1 MRWVWFA
8 VAALLAVAGAVQFND
23 PDSFLWVLV
32 YWGGAG
38 VCALWGVRERLSVKT
53 RVGVLVVA
61 FGLEVGS
68 VLWGVLLIHDVL
80 AVGRL
85 DLNSE
90 VQREFGGLLIVIAS
104 MSALINQARLSRR
117 VARGGAKAA
126 LRKG

>member
-1 MRWVWFA
+1 MRWAWFV

-38 VCALWGVRERLSVKT
+38 VCGLWGVRERLSART
-53 RVGVLVVA
+53 RVGLLVCA
-61 FGLEVGS
+61 FALEVGS
-68 VLWGVLLIHDVL
+68 VLWGVLLVHDVV

-90 VQREFGGLLIVIAS
+90 VQREFGGLLVVIGA
-104 MSALINQARLSRR
+104 MSTLISRARLRR
-117 VARGGAKAA
+117 RAANGA
-126 LRKG
+126 G